1 MSETGGKPGSA
12 QRQFFADQLRML
24 FAAAGRPALKKVVSD
39 AATVARAVGSD
50 RTVSVQRVS
59 DWRSGNRMP
68 ANFESVH
75 PVLVVLIRAAREL
88 NAEPPAPG
96 LYSLKQWENWWKAA
110 RGQANAPRTKE
121 SASVSVP
128 PGIRPYKGLASYRQ
142 NDARLF
148 FGRAQSVRTLADVVT
163 ASHGQGPV
171 VVTGASGVGKSS
183 LVQAGLIPQLC
194 SAPDC
199 HPVVLTPG
207 TDPVAR
213 LVDALPELTDVGD
226 PADHTAVHAA
236 LRAATSRTSSSLLLI
251 VVDQIEE
258 LFTQC
263 SDVALRTEFL
273 TLIETAS
280 TGSDGDAPAL
290 VVATMRSDFYDQAV
304 ATPVLARA
312 LERRTKTVQPLDR
325 DDLVE
330 VITAPAKLVGVRL
343 EPGLVDLILHDL
355 TGLADGEISGTELPL
370 LSHLLDS
377 LWDKRSGGTL
387 TVAAYRATGGV
398 RGSVAAGA
406 ERAWESLADDSDRAR
421 ARSML
426 VHLVYVTTT
435 GTDVKIA
442 RSLNELLAVGGEDRD
457 ASKRVLDHFVSAR
470 VLVVDADYVE
480 LIHDAVIDA
489 WPRLKSWIQ
498 QDRAGAA
505 LRQQIEAD
513 ASTWLGS
520 GRNREL
526 LYQRG
531 RMDVVSEQNPHLA
544 MAGTPEGRR
553 GPVALSPTAVAF
565 LDASR
570 RQIARET
577 RTRRVGITAMA
588 LSTIIAFV
596 MTGLA
601 WDAKSRAET
610 ARSTA
615 QFQQIV
621 ALSDSLRDK
630 DSTISANLALVAAEL
645 QPDSPVAYSRLI
657 ASQAVPLAY
666 TLSGH
671 TGPVYGVVVSPDG
684 ATLASASDDGTVRLW
699 ALDGDE
705 PSAVGEPLRL
715 SSKYMAS
722 VSFSPDGRFLAIGA
736 GDGGVWIYDAS
747 DRAAPRVVLDRQ
759 VYADGAVHNV
769 RYSPNGRV
777 LAVPYDDGHVAL
789 VDTSD
794 PGSGRFPV
802 TLVDEH
808 DGGVRTVAFRPGG
821 QVLATSSDDRTVRLW
836 DVSTPSRPVPLG
848 EPLTG
853 FGDVAHSVSFNGDG
867 TILAASSDDGVL
879 HLFDTTDP
887 RAARPLGVPTN
898 AHTGGVWNIAFLP
911 DGRTLASAS
920 WDGTAKLWD
929 VDPSTRTLDE
939 IGPPL
944 TGHGGGVPTLAVSPT
959 GTTVVT
965 GGQDSNVR
973 VWTMPQTRMAVADG
987 ALTRPAID
995 RAGALVAT
1003 GSYGPDVTLWRVG
1016 QGGDWNRAGGIAL
1029 PRPLG
1034 GAYVCALS
1042 PSGTI
1047 LATAPTSGG
1056 SVQLWDVRDPA
1067 TPKPFGDPVPLDTRF
1082 TSALAFGPDGTTLVT
1097 GADDSTVQLWDI
1109 ADPAEPVPWGQP
1121 LTGPKNLVRSAA
1133 ISPDGRSLVVTSAD
1147 SEIYAWNVTDPR
1159 SPTRVN
1165 VSDGHA
1171 TGVNTV
1177 AFGGSSDVLVT
1188 GGDDHDVVV
1197 WDRTESGDFV
1207 ARETRLSGHTGT
1219 VYSVSITLDG
1229 TRAVS
1234 GSDDGTVRLWDV
1246 ADPGGMHEIG
1256 GPVTDMG
1263 TGRWQVTFAPDSTI
1277 VAAGGDG
1284 LLRTW
1289 GLDADAV
1296 VARICRSTSVRL
1308 EEVLDRYELP
1318 SPPDE
1323 VC

>member
-1 MSETGGKPGSA
+1 MGDSDGKAGSA
-12 QRQFFADQLRML
+12 QRQFFADQLRLL

-39 AATVARAVGSD
+39 ASNVARAVGSD
-50 RTVSVQRVS
+50 RSVSVQRVS
-59 DWRSGNRMP
+59 DWRNGTRMP
-68 ANFESVH
+68 AGFESVH

-88 NAEPPAPG
+88 NAEPPSPG
-96 LYSLKQWENWWKAA
+96 LYSLKQWESWWKAA

-121 SASVSVP
+121 SAAVSVP

-148 FGRAQSVRTLADVVT
+148 FGRTQSVRSLVDVVT

-183 LVQAGLIPQLC
+183 LVQAGIIPQLC

-213 LVDALPELTDVGD
+213 LVDALPELADVVDPTDHV
-226 PADHTAVHAA
+226 AVHAA
-236 LRAATSRTSSSLLLI
+236 LRAAASRKSSSLLLI

-263 SDVALRTEFL
+263 NDSSLRGAFL
-273 TLIETAS
+273 TLLETAS
-280 TGSDGDAPAL
+280 TGTDGDAPAL

-304 ATPVLARA
+304 TTPVLARA

-355 TGLADGEISGTELPL
+355 TGLTDGEISGTELPL

-406 ERAWESLADDSDRAR
+406 ERAWENLTDDADRAC

-442 RSLNELLAVGGEDRD
+442 RPLNELLAVGGKDRV

-470 VLVVDADYVE
+470 VLVVDAECVE

-513 ASTWLGS
+513 ALTWLGS

-526 LYQRG
+526 LYRRG

-544 MAGTPEGRR
+544 MAGSSEDRR
-553 GPVALSPTAVAF
+553 GPVALSSTAVAF

-570 RQIARET
+570 RQIAREA
-577 RTRRVGITAMA
+577 RARRVGISAMA

-601 WDAKSRAET
+601 WVAKGRAET
-610 ARSTA
+610 ERSAA

-621 ALSDSLRDK
+621 ALSDSLRDE
-630 DSTISANLALVAAEL
+630 DPTTSANLALVAAEL

-671 TGPVYGVVVSPDG
+671 SGPVYGVVVSPDG
-684 ATLASASDDGTVRLW
+684 STLASASDDGTVRLW

-705 PSAVGEPLRL
+705 PVAVGELQL
-715 SSKYMAS
+715 STKYMAS
-722 VSFSPDGRFLAIGA
+722 VSFSPDGRFLAMGA
-736 GDGGVWIYDAS
+736 GDGGVWIYDVT

-759 VYADGAVHNV
+759 VYAGGAVHNV
-769 RYSPNGRV
+769 RYSPTGRV
-777 LAVPYDDGHVAL
+777 LAVPYDDGRVAL
-789 VDTSD
+789 VDTAD
-794 PGSGRFPV
+794 PASGRFPV

-821 QVLATSSDDRTVRLW
+821 HILATSSDDRTVRLW
-836 DVSTPSRPVPLG
+836 DVSTPSRPVSLG

-867 TILAASSDDGVL
+867 TVLAASSDDGVL

-887 RAARPLGVPTN
+887 RAARPLGAPTH

-929 VDPSTRTLDE
+929 LDPATRTLDE
-939 IGPPL
+939 VDPPL

-959 GTTVVT
+959 GNTLVT
-965 GGQDSNVR
+965 GGQDANVR
-973 VWTMPQTRMAVADG
+973 VWTMPQTRVAVADG

-995 RAGALVAT
+995 RSGTLVAT

-1016 QGGDWNRAGGIAL
+1016 RGGEWNRAGGIAL

-1056 SVQLWDVRDPA
+1056 SVQLWDVRDPSA
-1067 TPKPFGDPVPLDTRF
+1067 PKPFGDPVPLATRF
-1082 TSALAFGPDGTTLVT
+1082 TSAVAFGPDGTTLVT
-1097 GADDSTVQLWDI
+1097 GADDFSVQLWDI
-1109 ADPAEPVPWGQP
+1109 ADPAEPVPWGEP

-1133 ISPDGRSLVVTSAD
+1133 VSPDGRSLVVTSAD
-1147 SEIYAWNVTDPR
+1147 SEIYAWDVTDPR
-1159 SPTRVN
+1159 SPGRVN
-1165 VSDGHA
+1165 VTGGHA
-1171 TGVNTV
+1171 TGVNTA

-1197 WDRTESGDFV
+1197 WDRAESGDFV
-1207 ARETRLSGHTGT
+1207 ARDTRLSGHSGT
-1219 VYSVSITLDG
+1219 VYSVSITPDG

-1246 ADPGGMHEIG
+1246 ADPDGMHEIG
-1256 GPVTDMG
+1256 GPVTEIG
-1263 TGRWQVTFAPDSTI
+1263 TGRWQVTFAPDGTI

-1308 EEVLDRYELP
+1308 DDVLDRYELP
-1318 SPPDE
+1318 APPNG

>member
-1 MSETGGKPGSA
+1 MGDTGGTPGST

-24 FAAAGRPALKKVVSD
+24 FAAAGRPALKKVVSE
-39 AATVARAVGSD
+39 ATAVARTVGSD

-59 DWRSGNRMP
+59 DWRSGTRLP

-75 PVLVVLIRAAREL
+75 PVLVVLIRAARDL

-110 RGQANAPRTKE
+110 RGPANATRTKE
-121 SASVSVP
+121 TVPASVP
-128 PGIRPYKGLASYRQ
+128 PGIRPYKGLASYRR

-148 FGRAQSVRTLADVVT
+148 FGRTQSVRSLADVVT

-171 VVTGASGVGKSS
+171 VITGASGVGKSS
-183 LVQAGLIPQLC
+183 LVQAGVIPQLC

-199 HPVVLTPG
+199 HPVVITPG
-207 TDPVAR
+207 ADPVTR
-213 LVDALPELTDVGD
+213 LVDAIPELGEATD
-226 PADHTAVHAA
+226 PADHDAVHAA
-236 LRAATSRTSSSLLLI
+236 LRAAVERTSSSLLLI

-258 LFTQC
+258 LFTHC
-263 SDVALRTEFL
+263 TDTALRNDFL
-273 TLIETAS
+273 TLLETAS
-280 TGSDGDAPAL
+280 TGSGGDAPAL

-325 DDLVE
+325 DDLIE

-343 EPGLVDLILHDL
+343 ETGLVDLILHDL

-377 LWDKRSGGTL
+377 LWDKRSGGVL

-406 ERAWESLADDSDRAR
+406 ERAWESLAADADRACAR
-421 ARSML
+421 AML
-426 VHLVYVTTT
+426 VHLVYVTAT
-435 GTDVKIA
+435 GRDVKIA
-442 RSLNELLAVGGEDRD
+442 RSLNELLAVGGENR
-457 ASKRVLDHFVSAR
+457 AAAERVLDHFVSAR
-470 VLVVDADYVE
+470 VLVVDAERVE
-480 LIHDAVIDA
+480 LIHDAVIEA
-489 WPRLKSWIQ
+489 WPRLASWIQ

-513 ASTWLGS
+513 ALTWLGA
-520 GRNREL
+520 GRNRDL

-531 RMDVVSEQNPHLA
+531 RMDVVAEQNPHLA
-544 MAGTPEGRR
+544 SAAAPADRR
-553 GPVALSPTAVAF
+553 GPVALSPGAVAF
-565 LDASR
+565 LGASR
-570 RQIARET
+570 RQIARQT
-577 RTRRVGITAMA
+577 HRRRVGTTMLV
-588 LSTIIAFV
+588 LSTLLAFV

-601 WDAKSRAET
+601 WEAKGRAET
-610 ARSTA
+610 ERSAA
-615 QFQQIV
+615 QFRQIV
-621 ALSDSLRDK
+621 ALSDSLRD
-630 DSTISANLALVAAEL
+630 DDPTLSANLALAAAEL
-645 QPDSPVAYSRLI
+645 RPDSPVAYSRLI

-671 TGPVYGVVVSPDG
+671 SGPVYGVVVSPDG
-684 ATLASASDDGTVRLW
+684 STLASASDDGTVRLW
-699 ALDGDE
+699 ALDGE
-705 PSAVGEPLRL
+705 KPVAIGEPLHL

-722 VSFSPDGRFLAIGA
+722 VSFSPDGRFLAVGA
-736 GDGGVWIYDAS
+736 GDGGVWIYDVT

-759 VYADGAVHNV
+759 VYAGGAVHNV
-769 RYSPNGRV
+769 RYSPTGRV
-777 LAVPYDDGHVAL
+777 LAVPYDDGRVAL

-802 TLVDEH
+802 TLIDEH
-808 DGGVRTVAFRPGG
+808 DGGVRTAAFRPGG
-821 QVLATSSDDRTVRLW
+821 RILATSSDDRTVRLW

-867 TILAASSDDGVL
+867 TILAASSDDGML

-887 RAARPLGVPTN
+887 RAARPLGMPTH
-898 AHTGGVWNIAFLP
+898 AHTGGVWNIAFMP

-929 VDPSTRTLDE
+929 IDPSERTLDE

-959 GTTVVT
+959 GNTLVT
-965 GGQDSNVR
+965 GGQDANVR
-973 VWTMPQTRMAVADG
+973 VWTMPQTRVAVADG

-995 RAGALVAT
+995 RAGDLVAT

-1016 QGGDWNRAGGIAL
+1016 EGGDWNRAGGIAL

-1042 PSGTI
+1042 PSGNI

-1056 SVQLWDVRDPA
+1056 SVQLWDVRDPS
-1067 TPKPFGDPVPLDTRF
+1067 TPRPFGEPIPLETRF
-1082 TSALAFGPDGTTLVT
+1082 TSALAFGPDSTTLVT
-1097 GADDSTVQLWDI
+1097 GSDDFSVQLWDI
-1109 ADPAEPVPWGQP
+1109 ADPADPVPWGEP
-1121 LTGPKNLVRSAA
+1121 LTGPKNLVRSAT
-1133 ISPDGRSLVVTSAD
+1133 IGPDSRSLVVTSAD

-1159 SPTRVN
+1159 SPRRVN
-1165 VSDGHA
+1165 VTDGHA
-1171 TGVNTV
+1171 AGINTAVFDGTG
-1177 AFGGSSDVLVT
+1177 DVLVT

-1197 WDRTESGDFV
+1197 WDRDESGNFV
-1207 ARETRLSGHTGT
+1207 ARETRLSGHSGT
-1219 VYSVSITLDG
+1219 VYSVSITPDG

-1246 ADPGGMHEIG
+1246 ADPDAMHEIG
-1256 GPVTDMG
+1256 GPITDTG
-1263 TGRWQVTFAPDSTI
+1263 TGRWQVTFSPDGTI
-1277 VAAGGDG
+1277 VAGGGDG

-1289 GLDADAV
+1289 GLDTDAV
-1296 VARICRSTSVRL
+1296 VTRICRSTSVRL
-1308 EEVLDRYELP
+1308 SEVLDRYELP
-1318 SPPDE
+1318 SPPRE

>member
-1 MSETGGKPGSA
+1 MGDTGEKPGST

-24 FAAAGRPALKKVVSD
+24 FAAAGRPALKKVVSE
-39 AATVARAVGSD
+39 ASAVTRTLGSD

-59 DWRSGNRMP
+59 DWRSGTRMP

-110 RGQANAPRTKE
+110 RGQTNAPRTKE
-121 SASVSVP
+121 APAAAVP

-148 FGRAQSVRTLADVVT
+148 FGRTQSVRSLADVVT

-183 LVQAGLIPQLC
+183 LVQAGLIPLLC

-199 HPVVLTPG
+199 HPVVITPG
-207 TDPVAR
+207 ADPVTR
-213 LVDALPELTDVGD
+213 LVDAIPELAEVSD
-226 PADHTAVHAA
+226 PADHDAVHAA
-236 LRAATSRTSSSLLLI
+236 LRAASTRTSSSLLLI

-258 LFTQC
+258 LFTHC
-263 SDVALRTEFL
+263 PDSGLRNEFL
-273 TLIETAS
+273 TLLETAS
-280 TGSDGDAPAL
+280 TGVDGDAPAL

-304 ATPVLARA
+304 ANPVLARA

-330 VITAPAKLVGVRL
+330 VITAPAKLVGLRL
-343 EPGLVDLILHDL
+343 ETGLVDLILHDL
-355 TGLADGEISGTELPL
+355 TGLAEGEISGTELPL

-377 LWDKRSGGTL
+377 LWDKRSGGAL

-406 ERAWESLADDSDRAR
+406 ERAWESLSDAADRTCAR
-421 ARSML
+421 AML
-426 VHLVYVTTT
+426 VHLVYVTAT

-442 RSLNELLAVGGEDRD
+442 RPLNELLAVGGEDRGT
-457 ASKRVLDHFVSAR
+457 AKRVLDHFVSAR
-470 VLVVDADYVE
+470 VLVVDADCVE
-480 LIHDAVIDA
+480 LIHDAVIEA
-489 WPRLKSWIQ
+489 WPRLKSWLQ
-498 QDRAGAA
+498 HDRAGAA

-513 ASTWLGS
+513 ASTWLES
-520 GRNREL
+520 GRNKEL

-531 RMDVVSEQNPHLA
+531 RMDVVAEQYPHLA
-544 MAGTPEGRR
+544 SAGTSGGRR
-553 GPVALSPTAVAF
+553 GPLALSPTAVAF

-570 RQIARET
+570 KQIVRQL
-577 RTRRVGITAMA
+577 RRRHVAITALA
-588 LSTIIAFV
+588 LSTIVAFV

-601 WDAKSRAET
+601 WDAKGRAET
-610 ARSTA
+610 ERSAA

-621 ALSDSLRDK
+621 ALSDSLRQD
-630 DSTISANLALVAAEL
+630 DPTTSANLALAAAEL

-671 TGPVYGVVVSPDG
+671 SGPVYGVVVSPDG
-684 ATLASASDDGTVRLW
+684 STLASASDDGTVRLW
-699 ALDGDE
+699 SLDGDE
-705 PSAVGEPLRL
+705 PAAVGAPLQL
-715 SSKYMAS
+715 STKYMAS
-722 VSFSPDGRFLAIGA
+722 VSFGPDGRFLAIGA
-736 GDGGVWIYDAS
+736 GDGGVWIYDVA
-747 DRAAPRVVLDRQ
+747 DRSAPRVVLDRQ
-759 VYADGAVHNV
+759 VYAEGAVHNV
-769 RYSPNGRV
+769 RFSPTGRV
-777 LAVPYDDGHVAL
+777 LAVPYDDGRVAL

-794 PGSGRFPV
+794 PASGRFPV
-802 TLVDEH
+802 TLIDEH

-821 QVLATSSDDRTVRLW
+821 QILATSSDDRTVRLW

-867 TILAASSDDGVL
+867 TLLAASSDDGML
-879 HLFDTTDP
+879 HLFDATDP
-887 RAARPLGVPTN
+887 RNVRRLGAPTN

-929 VDPSTRTLDE
+929 IDPSTRTLDE
-939 IGPPL
+939 IGPAL
-944 TGHGGGVPTLAVSPT
+944 TGHGGGVPTLAVSPA
-959 GTTVVT
+959 GNTVVT

-973 VWTMPQTRMAVADG
+973 VWTMPQTRLAVARG

-995 RAGALVAT
+995 RAGNLVAT
-1003 GSYGPDVTLWRVG
+1003 GSYGPDVTLWRIG
-1016 QGGDWNRAGGIAL
+1016 AGGDWHRAGGIAL

-1042 PSGTI
+1042 PSGNI

-1056 SVQLWDVRDPA
+1056 SVQLWDVRDPSA
-1067 TPKPFGDPVPLDTRF
+1067 PQPFGDPVPLTTRF

-1097 GADDSTVQLWDI
+1097 GADDFSVQLWDV
-1109 ADPAEPVPWGQP
+1109 ADPADPVPWGEP
-1121 LTGPKNLVRSAA
+1121 LKGPKNLVRSAT

-1147 SEIYAWNVTDPR
+1147 SEIYAWDVTDPR
-1159 SPTRVN
+1159 SPQRVD

-1171 TGVNTV
+1171 TGVNAA
-1177 AFGGSSDVLVT
+1177 AFGGNSNVLVT

-1197 WDRTESGDFV
+1197 WDRDESGNFV
-1207 ARETRLSGHTGT
+1207 ARDTRLTGHSGT
-1219 VYSVSITLDG
+1219 VYSVSLTPDG

-1246 ADPGGMHEIG
+1246 ADPDSMHAIG

-1263 TGRWQVTFAPDSTI
+1263 TGRWQVTFAPDGTI
-1277 VAAGGDG
+1277 VGGGGDG

-1289 GLDADAV
+1289 GLDADTV

-1308 EEVLDRYELP
+1308 AAVLDRYELP
-1318 SPPDE
+1318 SLPRE

>member
-1 MSETGGKPGSA
+1 MGDQGGKPAST

-24 FAAAGRPALKKVVSD
+24 FAAAGRPALKKVVSE
-39 AATVARAVGSD
+39 ATAIARTVGSD

-59 DWRSGNRMP
+59 DWRSGTRLP

-75 PVLVVLIRAAREL
+75 PVLVVLIRAARNL
-88 NAEPPAPG
+88 NAEPPTPG
-96 LYSLKQWENWWKAA
+96 LYSLKQWENWWRAA
-110 RGQANAPRTKE
+110 RGQTNSAPRTEKTV
-121 SASVSVP
+121 VSVP

-142 NDARLF
+142 SDARLF
-148 FGRAQSVRTLADVVT
+148 FGRTQSVRSLVDVVT

-194 SAPDC
+194 AGTDC

-207 TDPVAR
+207 ADPVAR
-213 LVDALPELTDVGD
+213 LVDALPELAEIERATDHD
-226 PADHTAVHAA
+226 AVHAA
-236 LRAATSRTSSSLLLI
+236 LRAGCARTGSSLLVI

-258 LFTQC
+258 LFTHC
-263 SDVALRTEFL
+263 TDPVRRAEFL
-273 TLIETAS
+273 TLLEAAS
-280 TGSDGDAPAL
+280 TGGDGDAPAL
-290 VVATMRSDFYDQAV
+290 VVATMRSDFYDRAV
-304 ATPVLARA
+304 ACPVLARA

-330 VITAPAKLVGVRL
+330 VITAPAKLVGLRL
-343 EPGLVDLILHDL
+343 ESGLVDLILHDL
-355 TGLADGEISGTELPL
+355 TGLAHGEISGTELPL

-377 LWDKRSGGTL
+377 LWDKRSGGAL

-398 RGSVAAGA
+398 RGSVAASA
-406 ERAWESLADDSDRAR
+406 ERAWESLADDADRACAR
-421 ARSML
+421 AML
-426 VHLVYVTTT
+426 VHLVYVTAT

-442 RSLNELLAVGGEDRD
+442 RSLTELLAVGGEDRAT
-457 ASKRVLDHFVSAR
+457 ASRVLDHFVSAR
-470 VLVVDADYVE
+470 VLVVDAGSVE

-513 ASTWLGS
+513 ALTWLES

-531 RMDVVSEQNPHLA
+531 RMDVVAEQNPNLVSA
-544 MAGTPEGRR
+544 LVSGDRR

-565 LDASR
+565 LDASQ
-570 RQIARET
+570 RQIARQT
-577 RTRRVGITAMA
+577 RVRHVAIATLA

-596 MTGLA
+596 TTGLA

-610 ARSTA
+610 ERGAA

-621 ALSDSLRDK
+621 ALSDSLRD
-630 DSTISANLALVAAEL
+630 DDPTTSAHLALAAAEL
-645 QPDSPVAYSRLI
+645 RPDSPVAYSRLI

-666 TLSGH
+666 TLTGH
-671 TGPVYGVVVSPDG
+671 SGPVYGVVVSPDG
-684 ATLASASDDGTVRLW
+684 STLASASDDGTVRLW
-699 ALDGDE
+699 SLEGDE
-705 PSAVGEPLRL
+705 PVAVGEPLGL

-736 GDGGVWIYDAS
+736 GDGGVWIYDVA

-769 RYSPNGRV
+769 RYSPTGRV
-777 LAVPYDDGHVAL
+777 LAVPYDDGQVAL
-789 VDTSD
+789 VDTAD
-794 PGSGRFPV
+794 PASGQFPA
-802 TLVDEH
+802 TLIGGH
-808 DGGVRTVAFRPGG
+808 GGGVRTAAFGPGG

-836 DVSTPSRPVPLG
+836 DVATPSKPVPLG
-848 EPLTG
+848 EPLGG

-867 TILAASSDDGVL
+867 TILAASSDDGML

-887 RAARPLGVPTN
+887 RAARRLGVPKN
-898 AHTGGVWNIAFLP
+898 AHTGGVWNISFLP

-929 VDPSTRTLDE
+929 VDPAVRTLEE

-944 TGHGGGVPTLAVSPT
+944 TGHGGGVPTLAVSPAGDT
-959 GTTVVT
+959 LVT
-965 GGQDSNVR
+965 GGQDANVR
-973 VWTMPQTRMAVADG
+973 VWTMPQTRIAVADA

-995 RAGALVAT
+995 RAGSLVAT
-1003 GSYGPDVTLWRVG
+1003 GSYGPDVALWSVG
-1016 QGGDWNRAGGIAL
+1016 AGGEWSRAGGIAL

-1034 GAYVCALS
+1034 GAYICALS

-1056 SVQLWDVRDPA
+1056 SVQLWDVRDPS
-1067 TPKPFGDPVPLDTRF
+1067 TPRPFGDPVRIGTRF
-1082 TSALAFGPDGTTLVT
+1082 TSAVAFGPDGTTLVT
-1097 GADDSTVQLWDI
+1097 GSDDFSVQLWDI
-1109 ADPAEPVPWGQP
+1109 ADPAEPVPWGEP

-1147 SEIYAWNVTDPR
+1147 SEIYAWDVTDPR
-1159 SPTRVN
+1159 MPRRVN
-1165 VSDGHA
+1165 VTEGHT
-1171 TGVNTV
+1171 TGVNGA
-1177 AFGGSSDVLVT
+1177 AFGGGSDVLVT
-1188 GGDDHDVVV
+1188 GGDDHQVVV
-1197 WDRTESGDFV
+1197 WDRDESGNFA
-1207 ARETRLSGHTGT
+1207 AREQRLSGHSGT
-1219 VYSVSITLDG
+1219 VYSVAITPDG

-1234 GSDDGTVRLWDV
+1234 GSDDGTIRLWDV
-1246 ADPGGMHEIG
+1246 SDPDGMYEIG
-1256 GPVTDMG
+1256 GPVTDIG
-1263 TGRWQVTFAPDSTI
+1263 RGRWQVAFTPEGTI
-1277 VAAGGDG
+1277 VGGGGDG
-1284 LLRTW
+1284 VLRTW

-1296 VARICRSTSVRL
+1296 VARICRSTSVQL
-1308 EEVLDRYELP
+1308 PDVLDRYELP
-1318 SPPDE
+1318 TPARE

>member
-1 MSETGGKPGSA
+1 MGDSDGKAGSA
-12 QRQFFADQLRML
+12 QRQFFADQLRLL

-39 AATVARAVGSD
+39 ASNVTRAVGSD
-50 RTVSVQRVS
+50 RSVSVQRVS
-59 DWRSGNRMP
+59 DWRNGTRMP
-68 ANFESVH
+68 AGFESVH

-88 NAEPPAPG
+88 NAEPPSPG
-96 LYSLKQWENWWKAA
+96 LYSLKQWESWWKAA

-121 SASVSVP
+121 SAAVSVP

-148 FGRAQSVRTLADVVT
+148 FGRTQSVRSLVDVVT

-183 LVQAGLIPQLC
+183 LVQAGIIPQLC

-213 LVDALPELTDVGD
+213 LVDALPELADVVDPTDHV
-226 PADHTAVHAA
+226 AVHAA
-236 LRAATSRTSSSLLLI
+236 LRAAASRNSSSLLLV

-263 SDVALRTEFL
+263 NDSSLRGAFL
-273 TLIETAS
+273 TLLETAS
-280 TGSDGDAPAL
+280 TGTDGDAPAL

-304 ATPVLARA
+304 TTPVLARA

-355 TGLADGEISGTELPL
+355 TGLTDGEISGTELPL

-406 ERAWESLADDSDRAR
+406 ERAWENLTDDADRAC

-442 RSLNELLAVGGEDRD
+442 RPLNELLAVGGKDRA

-470 VLVVDADYVE
+470 VLVVDAECVE

-513 ASTWLGS
+513 ALTWLGS

-526 LYQRG
+526 LYRRG

-544 MAGTPEGRR
+544 MAGSSEDRR
-553 GPVALSPTAVAF
+553 GPVALSSTAVAF

-570 RQIARET
+570 RQIAREA
-577 RTRRVGITAMA
+577 RARRVGISAMA

-601 WDAKSRAET
+601 WVAKGRAET
-610 ARSTA
+610 ERSAA

-621 ALSDSLRDK
+621 ALSDSLRDE
-630 DSTISANLALVAAEL
+630 DPTTSANLALVAAEL

-671 TGPVYGVVVSPDG
+671 SGPVYGVVVSPDG
-684 ATLASASDDGTVRLW
+684 STLASASDDGTVRLW

-705 PSAVGEPLRL
+705 PVAVGEPLQL
-715 SSKYMAS
+715 STKYMAS
-722 VSFSPDGRFLAIGA
+722 VSFSPDGRFLAMGA
-736 GDGGVWIYDAS
+736 GDGGVWIYDVT

-759 VYADGAVHNV
+759 VYAGGAVHNV
-769 RYSPNGRV
+769 RYSPTGRV
-777 LAVPYDDGHVAL
+777 LAVPYDDGRVAL
-789 VDTSD
+789 VDTAD
-794 PGSGRFPV
+794 PASGRFPV

-821 QVLATSSDDRTVRLW
+821 HILATSSDDR
-836 DVSTPSRPVPLG
+836 
-848 EPLTG
+848 
-853 FGDVAHSVSFNGDG
+853 
-867 TILAASSDDGVL
+867 
-879 HLFDTTDP
+879 
-887 RAARPLGVPTN
+887 
-898 AHTGGVWNIAFLP
+898 
-911 DGRTLASAS
+911 
-920 WDGTAKLWD
+920 
-929 VDPSTRTLDE
+929 
-939 IGPPL
+939 
-944 TGHGGGVPTLAVSPT
+944 
-959 GTTVVT
+959 
-965 GGQDSNVR
+965 
-973 VWTMPQTRMAVADG
+973 
-987 ALTRPAID
+987 
-995 RAGALVAT
+995 
-1003 GSYGPDVTLWRVG
+1003 
-1016 QGGDWNRAGGIAL
+1016 
-1029 PRPLG
+1029 
-1034 GAYVCALS
+1034 
-1042 PSGTI
+1042 
-1047 LATAPTSGG
+1047 
-1056 SVQLWDVRDPA
+1056 
-1067 TPKPFGDPVPLDTRF
+1067 
-1082 TSALAFGPDGTTLVT
+1082 
-1097 GADDSTVQLWDI
+1097 
-1109 ADPAEPVPWGQP
+1109 
-1121 LTGPKNLVRSAA
+1121 
-1133 ISPDGRSLVVTSAD
+1133 
-1147 SEIYAWNVTDPR
+1147 
-1159 SPTRVN
+1159 
-1165 VSDGHA
+1165 
-1171 TGVNTV
+1171 
-1177 AFGGSSDVLVT
+1177 
-1188 GGDDHDVVV
+1188 
-1197 WDRTESGDFV
+1197 
-1207 ARETRLSGHTGT
+1207 
-1219 VYSVSITLDG
+1219 
-1229 TRAVS
+1229 
-1234 GSDDGTVRLWDV
+1234 
-1246 ADPGGMHEIG
+1246 
-1256 GPVTDMG
+1256 
-1263 TGRWQVTFAPDSTI
+1263 
-1277 VAAGGDG
+1277 
-1284 LLRTW
+1284 
-1289 GLDADAV
+1289 
-1296 VARICRSTSVRL
+1296 
-1308 EEVLDRYELP
+1308 
-1318 SPPDE
+1318 
-1323 VC
+1323 